1 MFLKMISIIS
11 VSVAY
16 IAAQILAD
24 ISSLK
29 IVMFAGLSMDAGT
42 FIYPITFTLRDMIH
56 KVAGI
61 KAARVL
67 IVLAAVVNIFMA
79 LFFAFVSYL
88 PGDPQVGNQSSFSA
102 VLSPIWRLVA
112 ASIVA
117 ELVSEMIDTEAYRIW
132 TTKITTKY
140 QWARVLV
147 SNSFSI
153 PIDSILFAWIAFS
166 GSMPKAV
173 IWGIVWSNILVKGIT
188 TLIGMPLIYTVKE
201 KSEL

>member
-1 MFLKMISIIS
+1 MISIIS

-16 IAAQILAD
+16 IAAQMLAD

-67 IVLAAVVNIFMA
+67 VALAAVVNVFMA
-79 LFFAFVSYL
+79 VYFAFVSSL
-88 PGDPQVGNQSSFSA
+88 PGDPQVGDQSGFA
-102 VLSPIWRLVA
+102 EVLSPIWRLVV

-117 ELVSEMIDTEAYRIW
+117 EVVSELIDTEAYRIW
-132 TTKITTKY
+132 TTKITTNY

-153 PIDSILFAWIAFS
+153 PIDSVLFAWIAFS

-201 KSEL
+201 KSE

>member
-1 MFLKMISIIS
+1 MISIIL

-16 IAAQILAD
+16 IAAQMLAD

-67 IVLAAVVNIFMA
+67 IASAAIVNVFMA
-79 LFFAFVSYL
+79 IFFAFVSNL
-88 PGDPQVGNQSSFSA
+88 PGDPQVGDQSAFA
-102 VLSPIWRLVA
+102 NVLSPIWRLVA
-112 ASIVA
+112 ASIIA
-117 ELVSEMIDTEAYRIW
+117 EVIAEVIDTEAYRIW
-132 TTKITTKY
+132 TTKITKKF

-147 SNSFSI
+147 SNSFSV
-153 PIDSILFAWIAFS
+153 PVDSILFSWIAFS
-166 GSMPKAV
+166 GSMPNAV
-173 IWGIVWSNILVKGIT
+173 VWSIVWSNILVKGIT
-188 TLIGMPLIYTVKE
+188 TLIGMPLIYLVKE
-201 KSEL
+201 QKDSSI